1 MKTKIIVLAMALI
14 VLAGFRSVDRSIMG
28 KVTSAEDGSAL
39 PGVNV
44 VLKGTSNGTV
54 TDGQGNYV
62 ITTPDQGGMLVFSF
76 IGMKTKEVP
85 IGSKNRIDVS
95 LETEIQYLQ
104 EVVETK
110 PREKTKKS
118 YDAAPVSTGQGAYT
132 KAEDMAYKKYSPKLT
147 VQEPGEQFNTEE
159 YDGITEN
166 IFHDAVHSPLS
177 TFSIDVDA
185 ASYSNMRRFIQGGQ
199 RPPQDAELCA

>member
-1 MKTKIIVLAMALI
+1 MSCQRILSPNSTIMKTKIIVLAMTLI
-14 VLAGFRSVDRSIMG
+14 VLAGFRSVDRSIIG
-28 KVTSAEDGSAL
+28 KVTSADDGSAL

-62 ITTPDQGGMLVFSF
+62 ITAPDQGGMLVFSF

-118 YDAAPVSTGQGAYT
+118 HDAAPVSTGQGAYT
-132 KAEDMAYKKYSPKLT
+132 KAEDMAYKYSPKLT
-147 VQEPGEQFNTEE
+147 VQEPG
-159 YDGITEN
+159 
-166 IFHDAVHSPLS
+166 
-177 TFSIDVDA
+177 
-185 ASYSNMRRFIQGGQ
+185 
-199 RPPQDAELCA
+199 